1 MSRRISVRATMP
13 CFVQGK
19 DRKVGEL
26 FLVDEHLVEPL
37 PSCLQRVTAERV
49 EEPEL
54 VEVPQP

>member
-1 MSRRISVRATMP
+1 MKRVSVRAVAP

-37 PSCLQRVTAERV
+37 PSCLERV
-49 EEPEL
+49 RRAPAADDDQL
-54 VEVPQP
+54 IEVPA